1 MAVYREKRD
10 KTFGKTIQ
18 EQLDNFHGE
27 KKRTQEKLKA
37 LGPEKRTVTL
47 TDYLKSPS
55 RDHVLSMNMCTS
67 LPMYMETFCKTPDAE
82 QEQEEAL
89 SFLDM
94 LNQEDINQPDILNLD
109 YNQIETMD

>member
-1 MAVYREKRD
+1 MGQ
-10 KTFGKTIQ
+10 F
-18 EQLDNFHGE
+18 FHGE

-37 LGPEKRTVTL
+37 LGPEKFAVTL

-67 LPMYMETFCKTPDAE
+67 LPMYMETFCKTPDAK

-94 LNQEDINQPDILNLD
+94 LNQEDINQFDILNLD
-109 YNQIETMD
+109 YNQIETMDQHVWDGELSE